1 MCALIVDAAVCH
13 DPTSSAYAVMAHAFT
28 RQARTHYGVL
38 RFIIPCYLMRVIYT
52 SFNRSYHTF
61 RQHFVLT
68 HKLSDAFR
76 FDAYLRRC
84 VKLLFTELAQVHWSV
99 LGGVLFMQI
108 TIWLGLTHWSNNDR
122 GIPYTV
128 LEAISFVSL
137 LMLCLHIHHIY
148 RHLHRDRKFILQR
161 VAAQAPPSQA
171 ELEARASFDLSR
183 RISMAIERDVARRS
197 MDLNAAPAPPPPACE
212 PCPPSP
218 QAAGTEDTA
227 TRESTGAFVA
237 PAVRRKRS
245 HERKKKH
252 SQLLAS
258 SRQRDLNQSRKE
270 PSTPAMSLSDSEVP
284 ATPLEEIVTG
294 RHRRRMIR
302 PATRATPPSTTSTAP
317 SVASMS
323 TTGSRSVLQAFKE
336 RLELNSRQHIQA
348 LVRSHHGEAS
358 DDDNG
363 VGFDSDIGT

>member
-137 LMLCLHIHHIY
+137 LMLCSHIYNIY
-148 RHLHRDRKFILQR
+148 RHLHRDRKFLLQR

-171 ELEARASFDLSR
+171 ELEARASFDISR

-197 MDLNAAPAPPPPACE
+197 MDLNAAPAPPAPPPPA
-212 PCPPSP
+212 CPPSP

-237 PAVRRKRS
+237 TVRRKRS

-270 PSTPAMSLSDSEVP
+270 PSTPAMSLSDSEVS